1 MGRRTDAYSQGQRG
15 LQVGL
20 QGEGVP
26 LAQGR
31 RAASSRSLRARIPQK
46 EGLMSTDEAPAK
58 PKGPE
63 KVRSTLGRVI
73 RDAFDEDY
81 LREFAQSI
89 KSMSM
94 GAWGYGVCPECGS
107 PKKGAGRVPG
117 TTGA

>member
-1 MGRRTDAYSQGQRG
+1 
-15 LQVGL
+15 
-20 QGEGVP
+20 
-26 LAQGR
+26 
-31 RAASSRSLRARIPQK
+31 
-46 EGLMSTDEAPAK
+46 MSADEAPAK

-107 PKKGAGRVPG
+107 QKKVLAQFPDIKGQIAAVTELMEQAEGRPG
-117 TTGA
+117 TDEGGLEGTTIVVERPPRA